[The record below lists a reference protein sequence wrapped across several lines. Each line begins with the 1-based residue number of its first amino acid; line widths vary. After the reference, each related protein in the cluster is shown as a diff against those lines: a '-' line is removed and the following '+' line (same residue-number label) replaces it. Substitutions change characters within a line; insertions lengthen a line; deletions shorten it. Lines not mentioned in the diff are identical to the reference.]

1 MEKDMQKAKDQSFF
15 PEDSYDYE
23 EYIDGR
29 GSINNFLSINYG
41 LEACTMAFLLV
52 FFRILPKA
60 Q

>member
-1 MEKDMQKAKDQSFF
+1 MQKAKDQSFF